1 MWAHRSSKH
10 LNDAFEALANER
22 RRAIVYRLSLRPASI
37 SELADG
43 EKLSLPAIHK
53 HIKILER
60 AKLVQRKKV
69 GRTNFL
75 ALDRTALRVL
85 RDWLSQYHA
94 YWGANEETLENYAAG
109 LERREQALKNKKKSK
124 K

>member
-1 MWAHRSSKH
+1 MRAPRSNKL
-10 LNDAFEALANER
+10 LNDIFEALANEHR
-22 RRAIVYRLSLRPASI
+22 RSLVYRLSLCPASI
-37 SELADG
+37 TELAKE

-60 AKLVQRKKV
+60 AKLVQRKKS

-75 ALDRTALRVL
+75 AIDRRAIRELS
-85 RDWLSQYHA
+85 DWIHQYHA
-94 YWGANEETLENYAAG
+94 YWGDNEETLENYVTG
-109 LERREQALKNKKKSK
+109 IENSQKLFVIKKHK